1 MWFGLRKISRSV
13 KIFVCESQLICILLI
28 GQETR
33 KMITVLEKEKVGE
46 EDVQNAFLLENYLKM
61 SDAEIAEH
69 IELARKKLG
78 SRVVVLGHHYQRDD
92 VIRHA
97 DLTGDSYQLSVMA
110 AQRKDAEF
118 IVFCGVH
125 FMAESADILS
135 EPHQKVI
142 LPDLGA
148 GCSMADM
155 ASVEQVEDAWEQ
167 LKEIGVISDK
177 NTVAPM
183 TYMNSSAAIKAFCGR
198 ERGVV
203 CTSSNA
209 IPLFDLYLKEFD
221 KMMFFPDQHLGRNTG
236 LKFGIPL
243 EKMAL
248 WNPHE
253 ELGGNTEEDLHKAK
267 LILWKGHCSVHGR
280 FKPWHVEQVRKE
292 TPDIKVLVHPEC
304 MYEVVEKSDLNGS
317 TSFIINTVTNA
328 PSGSKWAI
336 GTELNLVLRLQ
347 KQFPDKEIRLL
358 APDLCMCA
366 TMYRIAPPNLA
377 WALENLAAGNI
388 VNQISVD
395 GETKHFANIAL
406 ERMIS
411 LTEQNKAKN

>member
-1 MWFGLRKISRSV
+1 LDR
-13 KIFVCESQLICILLI
+13 
-28 GQETR
+28 
-33 KMITVLEKEKVGE
+33 EKAGE
-46 EDVQNAFLLENYLKM
+46 ENVTNAHALENYLKM
-61 SDAEIAEH
+61 SDEEISER
-69 IELARKKLG
+69 IEAARKTLG
-78 SRVVVLGHHYQRDD
+78 SRLVILGHHYQRDD
-92 VIRHA
+92 VIAHA

-110 AQRKDAEF
+110 SERKDAEF

-125 FMAESADILS
+125 FMAESADILGQ
-135 EPHQKVI
+135 PHQKVV

-155 ASVEQVEDAWEQ
+155 ATVDQVEDAWEQ
-167 LKEIGVISDK
+167 LKEIGVISGE
-177 NTVAPM
+177 TRVAPM

-198 ERGVV
+198 NEGVV

-209 IPLFDLYLKEFD
+209 VPLFDVYLKEFD

-243 EKMAL
+243 DKMAL

-253 ELGGNTEEDLHKAK
+253 EFGGNTEEELREAK
-267 LILWKGHCSVHGR
+267 LILWRGHCSVHGR
-280 FKPWHVEQVRKE
+280 FKPWHVDQVRKQV
-292 TPDIKVLVHPEC
+292 PGIKVLVHPEC

-317 TSFIINTVTNA
+317 TSYIINTVKNA

-336 GTELNLVLRLQ
+336 GTELNLVNRLA
-347 KQFPDKEIRLL
+347 KQFPDKDIRLL

-366 TMYRIAPPNLA
+366 TMYRIAPQNLA
-377 WALENLAAGNI
+377 WALENLVVGNVVNEI
-388 VNQISVD
+388 VVD
-395 GETKHFANIAL
+395 DETKRFATIAL

-411 LTEQNKAKN
+411 LTEQNQEKKN